1 MKFVWTEQ
9 CQSAFEKL
17 KAMLQNAPVL
27 SAPDFNRPFKLA
39 VDASDVAGAVLLQEG
54 QGGVDHP
61 ICYFSR
67 KFNKHQRN
75 YSTIET
81 TSFPGL
87 LKEYLALV
95 LALQHFEVYVS
106 STSVPLE
113 VFSDHNPLV
122 FLQRASGTRV
132 IASLYVGTY
141 NKMPRITWHLMFS
154 TLDLDF

>member
-154 TLDLDF
+154 TLDF